1 LLACQPVLLQEQFD
15 HALALLL
22 DLLVSFAHNCMS
34 FDDLCRKDTKHLA
47 FFRHSVRKSTK
58 FNAPPSIIKKNV
70 RNEGGLV

>member
-47 FFRHSVRKSTK
+47 IFRHSVRKSTK
-58 FNAPPSIIKKNV
+58 FNAPPPHYYI
-70 RNEGGLV
+70 L